1 MLASLCSSTH
11 DCTDELSR
19 SIPDLMNTN
28 FDDSDY
34 EFDDVIWE

>member
-19 SIPDLMNTN
+19 SIFLMI
-28 FDDSDY
+28 FDDS
-34 EFDDVIWE
+34 ESEDVIWE